1 MTFTPDELRL
11 IERLRRRE
19 VQFRRWRWLLAIFGA
34 LKIIAWLALLVIVT
48 SFPSDDTNIKLMLVA
63 YLLPACFV
71 FLAISSVGFG
81 LVLVRWRGDAKTQI
95 LLRITDE
102 LQKRDA

>member
-1 MTFTPDELRL
+1 M

-19 VQFRRWRWLLAIFGA
+19 VQFRRWRWLLAILGA
-34 LKIIAWLALLVIVT
+34 AKIVAWFILLVIV
-48 SFPSDDTNIKLMLVA
+48 SKFPDEPEGAKTIVVA
-63 YLLPACFV
+63 YLLPPCFV
-71 FLAISSVGFG
+71 FLAMSSVGFG
-81 LVLVRWRGDAKTQI
+81 LVLARWRGDEKTQL